1 MRPAP
6 PPPSGAGTR
15 GPDINEA
22 CIPPHASFL
31 ILTAFVRGFAHA
43 VLGRT
48 LESDRDDTHGDGS
61 RMPDPEERLV
71 NLALLLGAATGPV
84 SAAECRAAGIGYP
97 EGQDEIAFLRMFE
110 RDKDVLR
117 GCGLAI
123 EVVKDGDGERYVLD
137 RSATYAAEVTL
148 TPEETAAVRTA
159 AAALAGDASFPFADD
174 LTAALTK
181 LGWGADERSAYSEAV
196 DENPDVQVQAARL
209 LASAATARKTVTF
222 GYTNVRGEHKA
233 HIVEPYGL
241 FFREGRWYLVARDR
255 DLGDVRVYAL
265 RRMDGCAVNP
275 SAPKT
280 PDFAVPEGLAIDEY
294 ARLPFQYGRE
304 PFEAR
309 VRFAPDEAWRADRLS
324 GGVGALA
331 SDPDGSAEWRVEASD
346 AEALASWCVEH
357 GPGVLPIGPDAA
369 VTAFRM
375 GLEEV
380 CERHGC

>member
-1 MRPAP
+1 
-6 PPPSGAGTR
+6 
-15 GPDINEA
+15 
-22 CIPPHASFL
+22 
-31 ILTAFVRGFAHA
+31 
-43 VLGRT
+43 
-48 LESDRDDTHGDGS
+48 
-61 RMPDPEERLV
+61 MPDPEERLV
-71 NLALLLGAATGPV
+71 NLALLLGAAKEPV

-97 EGQDEIAFLRMFE
+97 EGQDETAFLRMFE

-148 TPEETAAVRTA
+148 TPEESAAVRTA

-181 LGWGADERSAYSEAV
+181 LGWAGDERSAYSEAV

-209 LASAATARKTVTF
+209 LASAASARKTATF
-222 GYTNVRGEHKA
+222 GYTNARGEHKT
-233 HIVEPYGL
+233 HSVEPHGL

-255 DLGDVRVYAL
+255 DIGDVRVYAL
-265 RRMDGCAVNP
+265 RRMDGCSVNP

-280 PDFAVPEGLAIDEY
+280 PDFTVPEGFTIDEY

-304 PFEAR
+304 HIETR
-309 VRFAPDEAWRADRLS
+309 VRFAPDEAWRAERLA
-324 GGVGALA
+324 GGVGALV
-331 SDPDGSAEWRVEASD
+331 SLPEGSAEWRVEASD
-346 AEALASWCVEH
+346 AAALASWCVEH
-357 GPGVLPIGPDAA
+357 GPGIVPTEPETVVA
-369 VTAFRM
+369 AFRT